1 MGLFGFIKKK
11 LLGKKEKTDP
21 KLEDKVIKE
30 QEELIKSPKKDISS
44 NQSQEPV
51 VEQEIQEEEAPIV

>member
-21 KLEDKVIKE
+21 KLEDQVIKE
-30 QEELIKSPKKDISS
+30 QEELIKSSKKHVSS
-44 NQSQEPV
+44 VTSK
-51 VEQEIQEEEAPIV
+51 